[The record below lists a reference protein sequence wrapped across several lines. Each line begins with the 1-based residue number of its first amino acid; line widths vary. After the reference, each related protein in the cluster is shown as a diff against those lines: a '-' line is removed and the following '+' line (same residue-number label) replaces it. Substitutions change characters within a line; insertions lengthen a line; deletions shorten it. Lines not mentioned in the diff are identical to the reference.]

1 MRSPEPASRPAAPR
15 FLGFL
20 ALRGVHFVASRLCGG
35 AVAGL
40 AFDAKFG
47 PTPGGWTAYR
57 EPPEFIDAVAR
68 QARSFGPCSARILVL
83 GCGTAEFAGGLP
95 PDSFWSIL
103 GIDLSRRAIAIA
115 TEAADPARAR
125 FEVADM
131 RTYRPPGPQDVV
143 TLSESIY
150 YLGRRDAVAL
160 FARLR
165 AENPGVIFLV
175 TISQA
180 ARYRSYLEDIRD
192 TAPSILEDRPLVP
205 GKERHLIIFR

>member
-1 MRSPEPASRPAAPR
+1 MRCPDPASRPAPPR

-47 PTPGGWTAYR
+47 ATPGGWQGHR
-57 EPPEFIDAVAR
+57 EPPEFIEAVAL
-68 QARSFGPCSARILVL
+68 QARSFGARSARILVL
-83 GCGTAEFAGGLP
+83 GCGIAEFAGGLP
-95 PDSFWSIL
+95 ADSFQSLL
-103 GIDLSRRAIAIA
+103 GIDLSPRAIAIA
-115 TEAADPARAR
+115 RGAGDPGKTR

-131 RTYRPPGPQDVV
+131 RTYRPPGPRDLVI
-143 TLSESIY
+143 LSESIY

-160 FARLR
+160 PARLR

-180 ARYRSYLEDIRD
+180 ARYRPYLEDIRD
-192 TAPSILEDRPLVP
+192 TAPTLIDDRPLVP
-205 GKERHLIIFR
+205 GKERHIIIFR